1 MRLLFSLIFFL
12 LLSNSIFSQI
22 PKNENKFKINP
33 WDNVNGF
40 RIAPSYFKN
49 FEFEASYIISSYP
62 EQDPGFGGFF
72 LLVQNI
78 GVGLE
83 YLQVGNQSAIGTK
96 ISYELNY
103 SIFSAQVGGDV
114 IASNQDVQYRILPR
128 VGLSVFG
135 IITAYYGWNYNLKKD
150 SNLLPAKHLI
160 TLQIN
165 VLDY

>member
-1 MRLLFSLIFFL
+1 MRPFFLSIFFFFL
-12 LLSNSIFSQI
+12 TNTIFSQI
-22 PKNENKFKINP
+22 PKNESKFKINP

-40 RIAPSYFKN
+40 RIAPSYLKN
-49 FEFEASYIISSYP
+49 FEFEASYIVSSYP
-62 EQDPGFGGFF
+62 EKDPGFGGFF

-78 GVGLE
+78 GAGLE
-83 YLQVGNQSAIGTK
+83 YLQVGNQSALGAK
-96 ISYELNY
+96 LSYELNY
-103 SIFSAQVGGDV
+103 SIFSAQIGSDIIV
-114 IASNQDVQYRILPR
+114 SNQDVQYRILPR